1 MQDNRRRTST
11 QNRDDSSGNTTATR
25 VSAPE
30 TAAGNG
36 ARTLGV
42 VDFPELPLAQF
53 AGHEHTRR
61 LRRAAA
67 ERQDDRLLG
76 ALPARDALLAQL
88 DGVLSEFEAR
98 VRGP

>member
-11 QNRDDSSGNTTATR
+11 QNRDDSSSNTTATR
-25 VSAPE
+25 TSAPE
-30 TAAGNG
+30 TAGNG

-88 DGVLSEFEAR
+88 DGVLGEFEAR
-98 VRGP
+98 VRSP